1 MKESLSQHK
10 NETSQRSGDG
20 EVSSFFLQ
28 KGDTYSHT
36 HQHTQYIRSDVH
48 SVLPSLSHFIHTQEH
63 TRETVSIFIQE
74 SGTWTVAKLLDEKV
88 TWSVTCY
95 WTVSSLIG
103 ACLTSS
109 NYWIVNKLKLTIAK
123 CLLSSLHARTQP
135 EPATRAQDQSMDEP
149 STLKNAP
156 IPVWQITMTI
166 KQFAIC
172 CSWISQTLNTEF
184 AIVKPMIWSL

>member
-1 MKESLSQHK
+1 MKLHNGPAMEKCPAFSAERRHVLTYTPTYTVHPLGCTLSP
-10 NETSQRSGDG
+10 
-20 EVSSFFLQ
+20 SFALTF
-28 KGDTYSHT
+28 Y
-36 HQHTQYIRSDVH
+36 
-48 SVLPSLSHFIHTQEH
+48 PH
-63 TRETVSIFIQE
+63 TRAHKRNCQHLH
-74 SGTWTVAKLLDEKV
+74 SGKWYLNSGKTLGWKV

-109 NYWIVNKLKLTIAK
+109 NYWIVYKLKLTIAK

-156 IPVWQITMTI
+156 IPVWHITMTM

-184 AIVKPMIWSL
+184 AIVKPIIWSL

>member
-20 EVSSFFLQ
+20 EVSSFFCR
-28 KGDTYSHT
+28 KETRT
-36 HQHTQYIRSDVH
+36 H
-48 SVLPSLSHFIHTQEH
+48 IHTNIHSTSARMYTQSFLRSHIVSTHKSTQEKLSASSF
-63 TRETVSIFIQE
+63 RKVVLEQRQN
-74 SGTWTVAKLLDEKV
+74 SGWKV

-109 NYWIVNKLKLTIAK
+109 NYWIVYKVKLTIAK

-156 IPVWQITMTI
+156 IPVWHITMTM

-184 AIVKPMIWSL
+184 AIVKPIIWSL